1 MEFLREGKLC
11 TSLWIY
17 ALAIHNKRPIQ
28 RLSEKQAIVRCI
40 LWIKL
45 LHFTGAQFIEI
56 VIANLLLR
64 VCADTWLMEI
74 IKWIVSLLLE
84 TVTSM
89 INFLQSKD

>member
-28 RLSEKQAIVRCI
+28 HLSEKQAIVRCV

-45 LHFTGAQFIEI
+45 LRFTGAQFIEI

-64 VCADTWLMEI
+64 VCARYLANGNHQMNCLFTA
-74 IKWIVSLLLE
+74 
-84 TVTSM
+84 
-89 INFLQSKD
+89 